1 MAFPDW
7 FDAIPPLILYDPLAE
22 RLGAA
27 DGGLIEYRYADAV
40 RLAGH
45 SCPTVACA
53 WLMATR
59 GMQALWPAGPPE
71 RGATRVEFRDQR
83 DEGTTGVT
91 AAVFMLV
98 TGAADLSGFKGLG
111 GSFDRRLASFGAG
124 VPGTVRLTRLDN
136 GQAVVLS
143 SDAARVPP
151 DPRMQGALR
160 AMLDGS
166 ASRHTLSEFARLW
179 QERTRRI
186 LESAELVV
194 SVRPA

>member
-7 FDAIPPLILYDPLAE
+7 YDTIPPLTLYDPLAE
-22 RLGAA
+22 QLGAA
-27 DGGLIEYRYADAV
+27 EGGLIEYRYADAV

-59 GMQALWPAGPPE
+59 GMVALWPSGRPE

-98 TGAADLSGFKGLG
+98 TGAADISGFKGLG
-111 GSFDRRLASFGAG
+111 GSHDRRLASFGAG
-124 VPGTVRLTRLDN
+124 VPGTARLTRRDT
-136 GQAVVLS
+136 GRAVVLAS
-143 SDAARVPP
+143 NAGKVPP

-166 ASRHTLSEFARLW
+166 ATRETLAEFARLW
-179 QERTRRI
+179 QDRTRRI
-186 LESAELVV
+186 LESADLVV
-194 SVRPA
+194 SVHPV

>member
-7 FDAIPPLILYDPLAE
+7 YDSIPPLVLYDPLAE

-27 DGGLIEYRYADAV
+27 EGGLIDYRYADAV

-59 GMQALWPAGPPE
+59 GMTALWPVGHPE
-71 RGATRVEFRDQR
+71 RGATRVEFRDPR

-98 TGAADLSGFKGLG
+98 TGAADLAGFKGLG
-111 GSFDRRLASFGAG
+111 GNFDRRLASFGAG
-124 VPGTVRLTRLDN
+124 VPGSVRLTRLDN
-136 GQAVVLS
+136 GKAVDLS
-143 SDAARVPP
+143 CDAGQVPP
-151 DPRMQGALR
+151 EPRMQGALR
-160 AMLDGS
+160 AMLDGT
-166 ASRHTLSEFARLW
+166 ASQGTLAEFARLW
-179 QERTRRI
+179 QDRTRRI
-186 LESAELVV
+186 LESPERVL
-194 SVRPA
+194 SVRAV

>member
-1 MAFPDW
+1 MAFPHWYDT
-7 FDAIPPLILYDPLAE
+7 IPPLTLYDPLAE

-59 GMQALWPAGPPE
+59 GMQALWPGSPPE
-71 RGATRVEFRDQR
+71 RGASRVEFRDQR

-98 TGAADLSGFKGLG
+98 TGAADLGGFKGLG

-124 VPGTVRLTRLDN
+124 VPGTVRLTRIDT
-136 GQAVVLS
+136 GRAVDLAS
-143 SDAARVPP
+143 EAGRVPP

-166 ASRHTLSEFARLW
+166 ASRETLAEFARLW

-186 LESAELVV
+186 LEAPDLVI
-194 SVRPA
+194 SVRPV